1 MTVSALAETAD
12 FYRIDATPN
21 LDARKRA
28 LLGRYMTPMSIG
40 PFMAS
45 LFSQTRGEMRV
56 LIQGRVWARSP
67 RGQPSGCALRP
78 PYEPGQV

>member
-40 PFMAS
+40 RFMAS

-67 RGQPSGCALRP
+67 RRQPSGCAPRR